1 MEMKIK
7 LKLMP
12 NINNILNSGP
22 IISWFQIVLKLCIP
36 ILLISIVNCVDLSP
50 QTPIV
55 STAAAT
61 ATSKT
66 LNETTAPKFNR
77 GKH

>member
-7 LKLMP
+7 LKFMP
-12 NINNILNSGP
+12 NINKILNSTP
-22 IISWFQIVLKLCIP
+22 TISWFHIAFKLFIL

-55 STAAAT
+55 SAS